1 MKPRRHSPV
10 EIAPKLEQAEALAA
24 DGKAQSEIAKVLGVS
39 VMTFHRWRKVDRP
52 GASASS
58 EALDVGPSVRK
69 GREQADLVAAL
80 QMENRHLRKIVTDL
94 LLEKIR
100 LEEAAG
106 PRAA

>member
-1 MKPRRHSPV
+1 MAR
-10 EIAPKLEQAEALAA
+10 
-24 DGKAQSEIAKVLGVS
+24 QSEIAKALGVS
-39 VMTFHRWRKVDRP
+39 VMTLHRWRKLDHL
-52 GASASS
+52 GASAPS
-58 EALDVGPSVRK
+58 EPLDVGPGVRK

>member
-1 MKPRRHSPV
+1 MC
-10 EIAPKLEQAEALAA
+10 
-24 DGKAQSEIAKVLGVS
+24 
-39 VMTFHRWRKVDRP
+39 WRKLDHL
-52 GASASS
+52 GASTPS
-58 EALDVGPSVRK
+58 EDLDVGPGVRK

-94 LLEKIR
+94 LLEKIK

>member
-1 MKPRRHSPV
+1 MKARRHSPA
-10 EIAPKLEQAEALAA
+10 EISAKLEQAEALAA
-24 DGKAQSEIAKVLGVS
+24 EGRVQSEIAKTLGVS
-39 VMTFHRWRKVDRP
+39 VMTLHRWRKLDHL
-52 GASASS
+52 GASVPS
-58 EALDVGPSVRK
+58 EALDVGPGVRK
-69 GREQADLVAAL
+69 GREQADLVATL

>member
-1 MKPRRHSPV
+1 MKPRRHSPD
-10 EIAPKLEQAEALAA
+10 EIAAKLEQAEALAA
-24 DGKAQSEIAKVLGVS
+24 DGKVQSEIAKVLGVS
-39 VMTFHRWRKVDRP
+39 VMTLHRWRKLDHLGP
-52 GASASS
+52 SAPSG
-58 EALDVGPSVRK
+58 ALDVGPGVRN

-94 LLEKIR
+94 LLEKIK